1 MQFCFDG
8 DRHMVLLKLAV
19 VVGILLGAAR
29 AIQLFGRH
37 CRDRFG
43 HGLFT
48 ARGFWLSAVAI
59 NFLWWGYY
67 AWATAAPH
75 HAQPS
80 GGLALM
86 ALGVV
91 AAGWL
96 IYENVHE
103 TDALCGSVGSS
114 LQLVVF
120 FPVALYGIP
129 LLMIALLFLLFATYK
144 GAPVWLIDL

>member
-1 MQFCFDG
+1 MA
-8 DRHMVLLKLAV
+8 LLKLAV
-19 VVGILLGAAR
+19 VIGILLGTAR
-29 AIQLFGRH
+29 AIKVCGRR
-37 CRDRFG
+37 CRNRFG
-43 HGLFT
+43 HSFFT
-48 ARGFWLSAVAI
+48 ARGFWLAAIAI

-67 AWATAAPH
+67 AWATAGLH

-96 IYENVHE
+96 IYENVHA
-103 TDALCGSVGSS
+103 TNALYGVVGSS
-114 LQLVVF
+114 LQLVLF
-120 FPVALYGIP
+120 FPVALYGLP
-129 LLMIALLFLLFATYK
+129 LLAIALIFLLFATYK